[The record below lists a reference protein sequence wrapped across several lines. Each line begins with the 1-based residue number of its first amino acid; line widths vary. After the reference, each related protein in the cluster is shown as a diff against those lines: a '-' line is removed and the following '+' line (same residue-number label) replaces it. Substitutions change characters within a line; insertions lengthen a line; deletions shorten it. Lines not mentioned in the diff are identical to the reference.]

1 MSQFTAVSEA
11 DCPCTNQDKSGCRY
25 LPKCVMSMK
34 ENDLCEADQK
44 LPDGNDYYDV
54 NNCPGNYDIFRKNEG

>member
-1 MSQFTAVSEA
+1 
-11 DCPCTNQDKSGCRY
+11 
-25 LPKCVMSMK
+25 MSMK

-54 NNCPGNYDIFRKNEG
+54 NNCPGNYDIFRKNEGQDKFFMI